1 MTRSRMCNKY
11 LKEKNDKSKIAHDK
25 QRNYC
30 VNLLRRTKN
39 NYFASFNISSITDNY
54 KFWKTTEPLFS
65 DRISHKETIDVVENN
80 TILSDEKI
88 VADSFNNC
96 FNKIVKNTYPT
107 LANKN
112 FPQKKTNGANLNLL
126 EVIC

>member
-1 MTRSRMCNKY
+1 MTRSRLRNKY
-11 LKEKNDKSKIAHDK
+11 LKEKSADSKIVYDK

-96 FNKIVKNTYPT
+96 FNKIIKKIYLPYPS
-107 LANKN
+107 
-112 FPQKKTNGANLNLL
+112 
-126 EVIC
+126 

>member
-1 MTRSRMCNKY
+1 MW
-11 LKEKNDKSKIAHDK
+11 LKI
-25 QRNYC
+25 
-30 VNLLRRTKN
+30 
-39 NYFASFNISSITDNY
+39 
-54 KFWKTTEPLFS
+54 
-65 DRISHKETIDVVENN
+65 

-112 FPQKKTNGANLNLL
+112 FPKKKTYGVNLNLL
-126 EVIC
+126 EVICQT